1 MLARPRPPCSFRRH
15 ETKRRRPRRRR
26 RGIAFFHRTQ
36 KRLHREVS
44 QLAKFVIGSS
54 FVPTLD
60 HIWRQHVVRIR
71 RARRSESAAI
81 ESLLRESF
89 REYEQA
95 YTPEAFEI
103 TTPGKHDIEDRIKH
117 WTVWVAVHGNV
128 IVGTVS
134 AYPEGA
140 TLHIRS
146 MAVHPKMQGHGI
158 GKLLLARIE
167 HFARATGYKRLIL
180 NTTPFLTRAI
190 RLYEDFGFRFTGAKR
205 KWFGMQLRSMA
216 KRLTSAS

>member
-1 MLARPRPPCSFRRH
+1 
-15 ETKRRRPRRRR
+15 
-26 RGIAFFHRTQ
+26 
-36 KRLHREVS
+36 
-44 QLAKFVIGSS
+44 VIGSS
-54 FVPTLD
+54 SVRNLD
-60 HIWRQHVVRIR
+60 PSRRQHGVWIR

-117 WTVWVAVHGNV
+117 WTVWVAVHANG
-128 IVGTVS
+128 IVGTIS
-134 AYPEGA
+134 AHPEGA

-146 MAVHPKMQGHGI
+146 MAVHPKMRGHGI

-167 HFARATGYKRLIL
+167 HFARANGYKRLIL
-180 NTTPFLTRAI
+180 NTTPFFTSAI
-190 RLYEDFGFRFTGAKR
+190 RLYEGFGFRFTGAKR
-205 KWFGMQLRSMA
+205 KWFGTELRSMA
-216 KRLTSAS
+216 KQLTDVPQ